1 MNEYGNLF
9 RNIMSYTIRV
19 SYWETFN
26 KVFDIK
32 RINFLP
38 FNNNIKKKFIN
49 YIIEVVTGILYQI
62 NTMTEQMFNDIN
74 KKPSIITIYENG
86 NVYENNTKLGS
97 FGTISENTDKNN
109 IKTKTYTMYTGVLAF
124 DNIINYGY
132 PIVLKI
138 EKISDDSASK
148 TYKYYNNYDV
158 KRSTTNNQDNHIKFS
173 TNDNEY
179 NIYDFKVGYGG

>member
-9 RNIMSYTIRV
+9 RYIMSYTIRV
-19 SYWETFN
+19 SYLETFN

-49 YIIEVVTGILYQI
+49 YIIEVITGILYQI
-62 NTMTEQMFNDIN
+62 NASFEEMFNDIN
-74 KKPSIITIYENG
+74 KKPSIITISENG
-86 NVYENNTKLGS
+86 HVYENNTELGN
-97 FGTISENTDKNN
+97 FGTISESTDKNN

-132 PIVLKI
+132 PVVLKI
-138 EKISDDSASK
+138 EKISDDGASK
-148 TYKYYNNYDV
+148 TYKYYNNYDI
-158 KRSTTNNQDNHIKFS
+158 KRSITDSRDNHIKFN
-173 TNDNEY
+173 TDDNDY
-179 NIYDFKVGYGG
+179 DIYDFKVSYGG